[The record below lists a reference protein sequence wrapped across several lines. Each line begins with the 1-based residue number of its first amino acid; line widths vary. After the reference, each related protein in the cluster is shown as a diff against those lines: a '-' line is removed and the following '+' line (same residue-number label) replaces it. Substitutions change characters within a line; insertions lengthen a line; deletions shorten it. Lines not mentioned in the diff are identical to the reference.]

1 MTGNPVNPKTFSLR
15 HLARSSFVVLCCFGI
30 LSSGCSVR
38 RKPSIPWN
46 TAILVQPVNP
56 ARPVATADLSEDP
69 VPDLL
74 PEVPSFPLRLIST
87 KSPVRPHVAAPA
99 GGAATDSE
107 KSDAPMITPQLSPQE
122 SVAAQLQINE
132 SLRIAQKNLSGMRG
146 KNLNAAQADLV
157 SKIRGF
163 IKDAQEAAG
172 FKDWVRARSLS
183 KKAQLLS
190 EELVSSN

>member
-46 TAILVQPVNP
+46 TAILVPPVNP
-56 ARPVATADLSEDP
+56 PHAVATADLSEDP
-69 VPDLL
+69 VPDLQVEA
-74 PEVPSFPLRLIST
+74 PAFPLPVIPT
-87 KSPVRPHVAAPA
+87 KSPSRPHVPTHA
-99 GGAATDSE
+99 GGGTDSE
-107 KSDAPMITPQLSPQE
+107 KLDAPMITPQLSPQE